1 MGKTIGSARVI
12 EGLYYFDDHLFRNKM
27 TPSFGGL
34 SSMSVCDKIML
45 WHLKPRH
52 PSFQYLKHLFPY
64 LFKNLN
70 CSSFQCESC
79 VLAKSHRNTY
89 ISKPYRAS
97 KPFYM
102 IHSDVWGPLR
112 IKTLSDKKMVCHFH

>member
-1 MGKTIGSARVI
+1 
-12 EGLYYFDDHLFRNKM
+12 M

-112 IKTLSDKKMVCHFH
+112 IKTLSDKKWFVTFINDHTRLCWVYLMCEKSDVEKLHKLL